1 MPGPHVLCYLLW
13 HCPLPCTARCAKP
26 DPDPDSPV
34 RCGLAGCRLQSGAPC
49 VSQAIRIQIAR
60 PIRRAGPR
68 PEGMRA
74 LPQAPPAG
82 QPPNT
87 WAVLPHLAAAPPE
100 PGNRN
105 QNQGPSRLRAGTSL
119 VVNILQ
125 AASATAVD
133 VNRAPRPAGA
143 GGASGRGA
151 PQSTTGPSPGP
162 RAPSRLW
169 DLAQCAAQIGFE
181 AETAAFAEGNNNLI
195 IVIILFNSDVVLVF
209 LEKQTFCTKSA
220 RTLIDCAQLTQGL
233 SFICY
238 SPPL

>member
-1 MPGPHVLCYLLW
+1 MLCYLLW
-13 HCPLPCTARCAKP
+13 HCPLPCTAWCAKP
-26 DPDPDSPV
+26 DPDPDSPG

-49 VSQAIRIQIAR
+49 VSRAIQIRIAR

-68 PEGMRA
+68 SEGMRT
-74 LPQAPPAG
+74 LPQAPPGPG

-87 WAVLPHLAAAPPE
+87 CAVLPHLAAAPPE

-105 QNQGPSRLRAGTSL
+105 QNQGPSRPRAGPSL
-119 VVNILQ
+119 VVYILQ

-133 VNRAPRPAGA
+133 VNRAPWPA

-151 PQSTTGPSPGP
+151 PQSTTGPAPGP

-181 AETAAFAEGNNNLI
+181 AETAAFAEGN
-195 IVIILFNSDVVLVF
+195 FN
-209 LEKQTFCTKSA
+209 KWQ
-220 RTLIDCAQLTQGL
+220 
-233 SFICY
+233 
-238 SPPL
+238 